1 MVMRRLVRFS
11 TTGTM
16 RNVSVV
22 ENRTKRPC
30 EGRFLINESKRLF
43 DDIKDHTHVFGSN
56 RWEMTVC
63 QSYSFCK
70 ILLG

>member
-1 MVMRRLVRFS
+1 MRFS

-30 EGRFLINESKRLF
+30 NESKRLF